1 MSHLDDVIT
10 GIPTMTEPKRAVCST
25 NTAPVVA
32 KEPSRTPT
40 PTPTHCACVAPSPPP
55 VSTGTARSRA
65 APPSAVWTGI
75 ASSHA

>member
-10 GIPTMTEPKRAVCST
+10 GIPTI
-25 NTAPVVA
+25 TAPVVA
-32 KEPSRTPT
+32 NGSCHSPT
-40 PTPTHCACVAPSPPP
+40 PTPTHYACVAPSPPP
-55 VSTGTARSRA
+55 VSTGTAQSRA